1 MKQRTIAAPVH
12 ISGVGLHS
20 GKEVLL
26 ELFPSDSNTGI
37 VFERS
42 DLSDTPQIKADA
54 LLVQDTMM
62 SSNLVQDGVRIG
74 TVEHLLSAI
83 AGLGIDNLLIRV
95 SAAEIPIMDGS
106 AAPFIELIRQAGI
119 KWQAADKQ
127 FLQVLRAVRVTDAD
141 KWAELLPYD
150 GYQLNFEIDFDHPAF
165 DKRYQRASLEF
176 SSEDFVANLSAA
188 RTFGFLHDIEKM
200 RQHNLALGGSMEN
213 AIVIDDHKIMNM
225 EGLRYADEFVR
236 HKILDAVGDLSLC
249 GYSLLAQFNAY
260 KSGHALNNRLIRKLL
275 SDKNNFEI
283 VTFNDSK
290 KAPVA
295 YLEA

>member
-1 MKQRTIAAPVH
+1 MKQRTIAAP
-12 ISGVGLHS
+12 ISASGVGLHS

-26 ELFPSDSNTGI
+26 ELLPSEVNSGI
-37 VFERS
+37 IFERS
-42 DLSDTPQIKADA
+42 DLDKTPQIKADA
-54 LLVQDTMM
+54 FLVQDTVM
-62 SSNLVQDGVRIG
+62 SSNLVQDEVRIG
-74 TVEHLLSAI
+74 TVEHLLSAV

-119 KWQAADKQ
+119 KWQQADKK
-127 FLQVLRAVRVTDAD
+127 FLQVLRAVRVTDGD
-141 KWAELLPYD
+141 KWAELLPYE

-165 DKRYQRASLEF
+165 DKRYQRASLDF
-176 SSEDFVANLSAA
+176 ASEDFVANLSAA

-213 AIVIDDHKIMNM
+213 AIVIDDNKIMNA
-225 EGLRYADEFVR
+225 EGLRFDDEFVR

-260 KSGHALNNRLIRKLL
+260 KSGHALNNKLVRALL
-275 SDKNNFEI
+275 SDESNFEI
-283 VTFNDSK
+283 VTFNDK
-290 KAPVA
+290 KRAPVA